1 MNAAPPPDPV
11 SGGSLR
17 LRLLAGTLAWMLLSI
32 ALAGWGLRALFQDH
46 ITQQLQ
52 AQLVMQLNHL
62 SSAVDSGPDA
72 RVRLAPMAGDARP
85 NQPRRACTGRS
96 TAWAPAQAA
105 LARSRSLWD
114 QTLALPLTED
124 ASAGRPGAG
133 AARRPGPRTAGRGA
147 RPLQLPDGRCAA
159 AAPGGGGRQGAGG
172 RALQRFTRMLLLA
185 LGMLALG
192 LALAVAV
199 QLQLALRPLQQL
211 RARLAAVRGGQTAR
225 LEGRFPQE
233 LQPLV
238 NEFNHVLAEN
248 ADMVQRARTQA
259 GNLAHAVHTPLSI
272 LANAAAQD
280 GSPLAQLVTEQVASA
295 RRQVDYHLARARAAA
310 AVRAT
315 GLRTP
320 VLEPV
325 QALLR
330 TMQRLHAE
338 RPLVFELAPQAQDGA
353 FRGEEQDLYELLG
366 NLIDNAGKWAR
377 ARVVVDVQREGGQ
390 LCFTVDDDGPGI
402 TPGAA
407 WPHVRARRAARRAAP
422 RRWPGAATS
431 CARWPKPT
439 VAACRRWP
447 RPWAVRGCACVCQ
460 RQTETLRGTG
470 PGGRD
475 RGPFRLSP
483 SSHPLRHVHRHRPS
497 HGRHCRHPRP
507 RGPAHLHARFSRGA
521 SAGPGDR
528 CQRGHRWRVSHA

>member
-52 AQLVMQLNHL
+52 AQLVMQLDHL
-62 SSAVDSGPDA
+62 SGAVDWGPDA
-72 RVRLAPMAGDARP
+72 RVRLAPMAGDARLNRP
-85 NQPRRACTGRS
+85 LSGLYWQIDRLGPQP
-96 TAWAPAQAA
+96 QAA

-124 ASAGRPGAG
+124 ATQGDQVLAL
-133 AARRPGPRTAGRGA
+133 RGA
-147 RPLQLPDGRCAA
+147 QGHELLAVARTLQLPDDDAPPLRLAVAA
-159 AAPGGGGRQGAGG
+159 DKALVAEP
-172 RALQRFTRMLLLA
+172 LQRFTRMLLLA

-338 RPLVFELAPQAQDGA
+338 RPLVCELAPQAQDGA

-402 TPGAA
+402 PPAQRGRMFERGVQLDEQRPGAGLGLDI
-407 WPHVRARRAARRAAP
+407 VRALAETYGGSVQALASPLGGARLRLCLPAA
-422 RRWPGAATS
+422 
-431 CARWPKPT
+431 
-439 VAACRRWP
+439 
-447 RPWAVRGCACVCQ
+447 
-460 RQTETLRGTG
+460 
-470 PGGRD
+470 D
-475 RGPFRLSP
+475 
-483 SSHPLRHVHRHRPS
+483 
-497 HGRHCRHPRP
+497 
-507 RGPAHLHARFSRGA
+507 
-521 SAGPGDR
+521 
-528 CQRGHRWRVSHA
+528 